1 MKQDPSLTL
10 LLQRI
15 EQQVNR
21 TMKTPKDFEYLSEC
35 ISATLHQHISAT
47 TLKRLWGYLSE
58 PVTPRLSTLNLL
70 AQFVGAESWEA
81 FQQTLPSSSQEEGN
95 GIPANEQGD
104 ILSPIEGTEKGV
116 KQGKFSLPIIVG
128 VGGGILIVLL
138 LFFFFFHTQSPTPSH
153 SQTDPI
159 TFADS
164 AVKALCVEHW
174 DSNGDGELS
183 YEEAAQVQD
192 LKDVFREDT
201 TITTFDELQ
210 YFTGLTYIGEKAFTQ
225 CSNLTSIILPSQVK
239 SIYTHAFSQCTRLIA
254 ITIPDGVTSIGY
266 SAFYLCNSLTSLAIP
281 SSVTS
286 INEWNSFAMANLK
299 YITVD
304 ENNTVYDSRNNC
316 NAIIETATNK
326 LVSGCSTTVIPK
338 DVTTIGT
345 SAFYSC
351 YSLES
356 MDIPANIT
364 KIGTTAFAWSMG
376 LKSVTCHW
384 DKPISFGKEAFDH
397 IHKTCTLTVPPGTR
411 DAYIAA
417 GWTEEIFK
425 GGVIEASE

>member
-1 MKQDPSLTL
+1 MDIQDTVIAQL
-10 LLQRI
+10 REAI
-15 EQQVNR
+15 ETVADR
-21 TMKTPKDFEYLSEC
+21 KMRTPKDFDFLSDAIFEK
-35 ISATLHQHISAT
+35 LHQKISTT

-58 PVTPRLSTLNLL
+58 PVTPRTSTLDLL
-70 AQFVGAESWEA
+70 AQFIGVESWEV
-81 FQQTLPSSSQEEGN
+81 FQQQAQKGKAFVSKEESKHLE
-95 GIPANEQGD
+95 PASHHEAPYNHD
-104 ILSPIEGTEKGV
+104 ASHSKMLRFAFIA
-116 KQGKFSLPIIVG
+116 LPILAIIALVA
-128 VGGGILIVLL
+128 
-138 LFFFFFHTQSPTPSH
+138 FFLHTSSA
-153 SQTDPI
+153 DDAPI
-159 TFADS
+159 DFADP
-164 AVKALCVEHW
+164 AVKALCVAHW
-174 DSNGDGELS
+174 DTNGDGELS
-183 YEEAAQVQD
+183 LKEAAQVQD

-304 ENNTVYDSRNNC
+304 ENNTVYDSRNHC

-356 MDIPANIT
+356 IDIPANIT
-364 KIGTTAFAWSMG
+364 QIGTTAFAWSLG

-384 DKPISFGKEAFDH
+384 DKPISFGENAFDH
-397 IHKTCTLTVPPGTR
+397 ISGACTLTVPPGTR